1 MRPGGGCVA
10 IYAWGGRVTVPQII
24 GVVGPSGVGKDTV
37 MAALARA
44 RPGIRLVRRVITR
57 DVDAGGE
64 AFTSVS
70 PTEFA
75 QMQAAEEFALHW
87 QAHGLSYGI
96 PIIEILPRNADE
108 VLLVNL
114 SRSVLDQARARFGG
128 FRILS
133 LTASPEALA
142 RRLSGRGRES
152 AAEIMQ
158 RLSRA
163 DYARPVGSDVLE
175 IANNETL
182 KDTVSAVLGALY
194 PVRA

>member
-1 MRPGGGCVA
+1 M
-10 IYAWGGRVTVPQII
+10 PQII

-57 DVDAGGE
+57 DADAGGE

-175 IANNETL
+175 VANNGTL